1 MSTLNQTLCFKIK
14 ANDFYL
20 MEIPLNIYSL
30 LILIFLKT
38 NIVLFAPALRSAQA
52 LYNIYTVYIVSIE
65 CQVQPFEQC
74 IGVYCCRMAGCGNFG
89 HHPRQILIRVC
100 PVVSGIALLHRLP
113 FAEVEEQMYFR
124 DQLPHLHFGLQ
135 CILSQRCVNADELSS
150 QCRHFCFGNRAHEL
164 GLRGQQVIKFAEELA
179 DR

>member
-1 MSTLNQTLCFKIK
+1 MSFCIHVSLKLTLF
-14 ANDFYL
+14 
-20 MEIPLNIYSL
+20 
-30 LILIFLKT
+30 
-38 NIVLFAPALRSAQA
+38 VLTPALRSAQA
-52 LYNIYTVYIVSIE
+52 LYNIYTLYIVSIG
-65 CQVQPFEQC
+65 CQVQPFEQS
-74 IGVYCCRMAGCGNFG
+74 IGAHCCRMAGCGNFG

-150 QCRHFCFGNRAHEL
+150 QKCRHSALATEL
-164 GLRGQQVIKFAEELA
+164 MNWDSEVSRS
-179 DR
+179 